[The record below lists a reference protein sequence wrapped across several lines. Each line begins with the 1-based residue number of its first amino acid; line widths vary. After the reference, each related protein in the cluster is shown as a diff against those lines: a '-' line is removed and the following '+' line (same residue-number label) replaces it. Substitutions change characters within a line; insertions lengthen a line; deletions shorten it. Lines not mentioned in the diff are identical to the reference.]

1 MAQNRPPP
9 MKLSIMSD
17 TITVVKSLCTV
28 QKEKEKGVSGAS
40 KLIIMIFFF
49 ISFSF
54 FCSFSFIV
62 DLDADG

>member
-9 MKLSIMSD
+9 MKLYIMSD
-17 TITVVKSLCTV
+17 AIKVVKSLCTA

-49 ISFSF
+49 ISFF
-54 FCSFSFIV
+54 FFAALVLLLI
-62 DLDADG
+62 